1 MSILVCVYI
10 YVYCVCVYT
19 CRYICVYTYIY
30 PIYMFA
36 LYHEPW
42 QPKQWAKRK
51 GVFAGLETVPVCGA
65 SWELAPFHLRSV
77 HNED

>member
-1 MSILVCVYI
+1 MCLHICVLCVYI
-10 YVYCVCVYT
+10 RVGIYVY
-19 CRYICVYTYIY
+19 IPIY

-51 GVFAGLETVPVCGA
+51 GVYARLETVPVCCA